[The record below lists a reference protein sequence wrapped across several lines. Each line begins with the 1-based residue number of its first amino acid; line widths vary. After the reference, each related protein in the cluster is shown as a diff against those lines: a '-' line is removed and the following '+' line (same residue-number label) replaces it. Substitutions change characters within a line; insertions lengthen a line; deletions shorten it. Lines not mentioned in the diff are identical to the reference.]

1 MDLLKAFD
9 IINHDPL
16 IAKLKTLGFSFN
28 TLSHIYLQNNMRK
41 LEKITHSVE
50 EILADVPKSS
60 ILGPL
65 LSIILQN
72 KIFFFWEQTF
82 LCNYTKYNVFFLC
95 LWFRPRW
102 SWRKLGSK
110 LIKAMWMVL
119 WKLYL
124 QSLNKCHMRRGIQG

>member
-9 IINHDPL
+9 TINHDLL

-60 ILGPL
+60 ILEPL
-65 LSIILQN
+65 LSIISRN
-72 KIFFFWEQTF
+72 KISFFENRPFYVITPSIMFSFYVFGLDLDGVEGNLDQDLLK
-82 LCNYTKYNVFFLC
+82 LCEWLC
-95 LWFRPRW
+95 ENCIF
-102 SWRKLGSK
+102 
-110 LIKAMWMVL
+110 KA
-119 WKLYL
+119 
-124 QSLNKCHMRRGIQG
+124 

>member
-9 IINHDPL
+9 IINDDLL

-65 LSIILQN
+65 LFIILRN
-72 KIFFFWEQTF
+72 KISFFDNRPSTNLTDLITPSTMFSFFVFGLDLDGVKGNLDQDLLK
-82 LCNYTKYNVFFLC
+82 LCE
-95 LWFRPRW
+95 WFCENC
-102 SWRKLGSK
+102 
-110 LIKAMWMVL
+110 IFKA
-119 WKLYL
+119 
-124 QSLNKCHMRRGIQG
+124 